1 MFTIEVKVTGLKEV
15 RRKMERL
22 GSSIYDFKEEFDSI
36 GRDVVAYYK
45 GPGFASQGGVFGN
58 KWQRL
63 SVPYMRRKAKR
74 YPGRPTLIAT
84 GAMQQGFEHTSTK
97 QSTTITN
104 SDKKFKFHQSTR
116 PRKVI
121 PRRQMMG
128 VNQTIRQMV
137 QKEISAGLRKKIDKA

>member
-63 SVPYMRRKAKR
+63 SVPYMLLALVLVLPLCDIQAALRLSRLVLCSRDSSILPQSRAQLSRIVTKSLSFISQL
-74 YPGRPTLIAT
+74 GRARL
-84 GAMQQGFEHTSTK
+84 FLVVK
-97 QSTTITN
+97 
-104 SDKKFKFHQSTR
+104 
-116 PRKVI
+116 
-121 PRRQMMG
+121 
-128 VNQTIRQMV
+128 
-137 QKEISAGLRKKIDKA
+137 